1 MCDVGSNPKYDN
13 KVYTGV
19 VRYARLFANKYLC
32 LTRKRSYRLLRT
44 LGSCIISMEDD
55 VKSKMQAVGDR
66 IKKRRLELGWT
77 QDVLAEK
84 AGISK
89 SFLSDLENGKRSVG
103 ADKLLDIGRVL
114 SLSLD
119 FLMSGQE
126 PESEPAEVQIP
137 SSLASFAA
145 KAGLSFRQALTLLE
159 MQQQIV
165 AHRSATKKG
174 GIDKVDWQK
183 FYEAV
188 KEFLE

>member
-1 MCDVGSNPKYDN
+1 M
-13 KVYTGV
+13 T
-19 VRYARLFANKYLC
+19 
-32 LTRKRSYRLLRT
+32 
-44 LGSCIISMEDD
+44 
-55 VKSKMQAVGDR
+55 VKLQSSSEVSLKQTNVTVGDR
-66 IKKRRLELGWT
+66 IKRRRNELGWT

-103 ADKLLDIGRVL
+103 ADTLLDISRAL

-119 FLMSGQE
+119 YLMTGEE
-126 PESEPAEVQIP
+126 PETEQTEVQIP

-145 KAGLSFRQALTLLE
+145 KTGVSFRQALTLLE

-165 AHRSATKKG
+165 AHRSATKKDG
-174 GIDKVDWQK
+174 LEKVDWQK

-188 KEFLE
+188 KEFL

>member
-1 MCDVGSNPKYDN
+1 MRCRIESKYDTHE
-13 KVYTGV
+13 VYTGAV
-19 VRYARLFANKYLC
+19 GYARLFAKE
-32 LTRKRSYRLLRT
+32 YRRAIANGTVLLLRT
-44 LGSCIISMEDD
+44 RASRILSVEGD
-55 VKSKMQAVGDR
+55 VKSTMQAVGDR

-77 QDVLAEK
+77 QDVLAER

-126 PESEPAEVQIP
+126 PETESAEVQIP

-165 AHRSATKKG
+165 AHRSATKKDG
-174 GIDKVDWQK
+174 LEKVDWQK